1 MRVLAIWIE
10 HPLYVTVQS
19 PHDADAR
26 EHRVGPGEFLADERV
41 YGHGPGAAKRN
52 PQR

>member
-26 EHRVGPGEFLADERV
+26 FLAD
-41 YGHGPGAAKRN
+41 
-52 PQR
+52 